1 MRSPPRVLSTRV
13 ARRARM
19 VCLDTQ
25 YRMRPAICAAVNEAA
40 YPDAPLRT
48 GRGDSAEL
56 PGSALLPGPLVLVD
70 TSSRR
75 MPVGGSAAHKS
86 NAVHEA
92 VVHELIRGLQHD
104 RVLPTR
110 KATEPSATDRMAVIT
125 PYRDQAT
132 ALQKSV
138 RYRFGTDFDGFADTV
153 HRFQGSQRPI
163 VVVDTVAGAGDKP
176 GYFHEGTGLS
186 SQTCRLLNV
195 TLSRAQDHL
204 VVVADVDFLS
214 AHVDPGSEV
223 APMLAYLRRHADRLS
238 VDDLIPVRS
247 AAELAGLPEDD
258 LVRPAFF
265 PADEVPR
272 AVSWDIARARE
283 SIDVYCAFLDPQPV
297 RIWLRQFAT
306 PLAAG
311 VRVTVYTRPHE
322 PGATPAALAQ
332 ELIDAG
338 CRVEPRERMHKKV
351 IIIDDAILWHGSLN
365 LLANIGPTDLIMR
378 LTDPTACTRV
388 QRIMSA
394 ARMERPPRTWNGAA
408 RPVPAG
414 SGVRPGE
421 VVYGRL
427 YLNVSYAEKDEA
439 KRLVAAVWD
448 RQRKLWHVAAETPL
462 ERVGRWLPDA

>member
-1 MRSPPRVLSTRV
+1 
-13 ARRARM
+13 
-19 VCLDTQ
+19 
-25 YRMRPAICAAVNEAA
+25 MRPAICAAVNEVA

-297 RIWLRQFAT
+297 RIWLRQFASS
-306 PLAAG
+306 
-311 VRVTVYTRPHE
+311 PH
-322 PGATPAALAQ
+322 P
-332 ELIDAG
+332 
-338 CRVEPRERMHKKV
+338 
-351 IIIDDAILWHGSLN
+351 SLR
-365 LLANIGPTDLIMR
+365 A
-378 LTDPTACTRV
+378 
-388 QRIMSA
+388 SA
-394 ARMERPPRTWNGAA
+394 
-408 RPVPAG
+408 
-414 SGVRPGE
+414 
-421 VVYGRL
+421 
-427 YLNVSYAEKDEA
+427 
-439 KRLVAAVWD
+439 
-448 RQRKLWHVAAETPL
+448 
-462 ERVGRWLPDA
+462 